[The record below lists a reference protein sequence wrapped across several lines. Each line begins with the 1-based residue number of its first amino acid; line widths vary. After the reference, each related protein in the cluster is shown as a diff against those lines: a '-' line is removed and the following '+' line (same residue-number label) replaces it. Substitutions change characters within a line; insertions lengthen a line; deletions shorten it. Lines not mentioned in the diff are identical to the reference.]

1 LTVGDESNGNAAA
14 HGAVTDI
21 LHLKLHRIPWLL
33 EIDGHTERPEVARV
47 MLLEAL
53 RVVEQQIRVQDMKAH
68 LVEQAEAARVA
79 GILARGGRG
88 G

>member
-1 LTVGDESNGNAAA
+1 
-14 HGAVTDI
+14 
-21 LHLKLHRIPWLL
+21 
-33 EIDGHTERPEVARV
+33 

-79 GILARGGRG
+79 GILARGARG